1 MPIMR
6 FNLNGCDR
14 RKYLRDLS
22 GCHKNL
28 SGCRKK
34 PTLSGTVTIMGNTYN
49 TDDIAWQGNYSFD
62 SSGNMFADDNGSYW
76 WATTPKGESFMTDGQ
91 NILYAVDANGVE
103 NSNNAF
109 DWAGLGNSISNL
121 ISTGANVYNQVA
133 NSETAKTVQNIL
145 KNAGVI
151 SDNNSGANK
160 TVATVYP
167 SINYTPYILA
177 GIGLLGLILILRR

>member
-62 SSGNMFADDNGSYW
+62 SNGNMFADDNGSFW

-91 NILYAVDANGVE
+91 NILYAVDANGVQS
-103 NSNNAF
+103 SNNAF
-109 DWAGLGNSISNL
+109 DWAGLGKSISNL

-167 SINYTPYILA
+167 STNYTPYIL
-177 GIGLLGLILILRR
+177 GGLGLVALILILKR